1 MKRRAPYARQ
11 TLAAAVP
18 EAAFTTQVLGEAK
31 RRGWRSAH
39 FRPAQNAR
47 GDWRTPVAGDGKGFP
62 DVLCIRGDRVV
73 IAELKGVGKY
83 PEPAQRAWLDAWR
96 GTSAEVYVWRP
107 TDWDEIM
114 EVLR

>member
-1 MKRRAPYARQ
+1 MKRRATSARQ

-47 GDWRTPVAGDGKGFP
+47 GDWRTPVAGDGKGWP
-62 DVLCIRGDRVV
+62 DLVLLRADRVV
-73 IAELKGVGKY
+73 VAELKKVGEY
-83 PEPAQRAWLDAWR
+83 PRPDQRAWLDAWR
-96 GTSAEVYVWRP
+96 AVGAEVHVWRP
-107 TDWDEIM
+107 TDWDAIAQ
-114 EVLR
+114 VLR